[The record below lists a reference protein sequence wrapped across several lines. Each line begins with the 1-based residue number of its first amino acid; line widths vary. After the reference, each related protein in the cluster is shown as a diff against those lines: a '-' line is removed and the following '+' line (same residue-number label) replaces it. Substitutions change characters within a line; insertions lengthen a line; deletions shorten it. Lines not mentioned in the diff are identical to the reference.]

1 MLKNKHTRKT
11 SLNTHYLRGS
21 LTNNTTKLES
31 DLGVSRE
38 ANSSSTCPME
48 SSGWCHL
55 SVCLSAQ
62 LGTGLEKLSVHRLG
76 AREHIFLEVF
86 NSEMMLSGY

>member
-1 MLKNKHTRKT
+1 MPDGEQWLVPSFRV
-11 SLNTHYLRGS
+11 L
-21 LTNNTTKLES
+21 
-31 DLGVSRE
+31 VSK
-38 ANSSSTCPME
+38 
-48 SSGWCHL
+48 
-55 SVCLSAQ
+55 